1 MPSEK
6 KCIKCG
12 EHLSGVSPGKQ
23 PVGDGGWQHTKCPK
37 PVTRIATLHT

>member
-12 EHLSGVSPGKQ
+12 QLLSGVSPGK
-23 PVGDGGWQHTKCPK
+23 PVGDGGWQHTKYPK
-37 PVTRIATLHT
+37 PVTKTATLHM